1 MARNRKSDDKK
12 PVHTIRSTAPGSVL
26 ELNIWENEVTVDSG
40 RQITVQAVSFSRS
53 YKDGAD
59 WKKTSNLRKGDL
71 LTLAHML
78 GQAFDWLT
86 DE

>member
-1 MARNRKSDDKK
+1 MARKRQEEKK

-26 ELNIWENEVTVDSG
+26 ELNVWENQVTVDSG
-40 RQITVQAVSFSRS
+40 RTIEVHAVSFSRS
-53 YKDGAD
+53 YKDGSD

-78 GQAFDWLT
+78 GQAFDWLS
-86 DE
+86 EE